1 MAQQCF
7 WSPFMFCR
15 FRYSL
20 VSCRVLI
27 ANAIRESVNFFF
39 RKQTPA
45 LRNIFLHNFCMEMNS
60 GNAFCYSIDSC
71 IGGLLQILK
80 VVVKS

>member
-27 ANAIRESVNFFF
+27 ASVIRESVNFFC
-39 RKQTPA
+39 KETPA
-45 LRNIFLHNFCMEMNS
+45 LNNTFHQNFCMQMVQVT
-60 GNAFCYSIDSC
+60 F
-71 IGGLLQILK
+71 
-80 VVVKS
+80 VVVPFVAFYKFQQLW